1 MPKTHVV
8 HLGNSNELME
18 IAEDSVAKRIL
29 REHVR
34 ESLGVRNE
42 DILFAIINS
51 KPFPLI
57 LLCIAIYHASIL
69 IKAAFLNTCLGGLLL
84 IYFLNLSN
92 HYDSLVFLIMLYRL
106 FFNYCTT
113 WIRNIGSF
121 LTNGP
126 FLTTV

>member
-42 DILFAIINS
+42 DILFSLIKS
-51 KPFPLI
+51 KPFPVI
-57 LLCIAIYHASIL
+57 LLRITVYHASDPDRSC
-69 IKAAFLNTCLGGLLL
+69 FLE
-84 IYFLNLSN
+84 Y
-92 HYDSLVFLIMLYRL
+92 L
-106 FFNYCTT
+106 FG
-113 WIRNIGSF
+113 WIALDFSSKFI
-121 LTNGP
+121 
-126 FLTTV
+126 

>member
-42 DILFAIINS
+42 DILFALINS
-51 KPFPLI
+51 KLFPVI
-57 LLCIAIYHASIL
+57 LLCTAVYHTSDPD
-69 IKAAFLNTCLGGLLL
+69 KSCC
-84 IYFLNLSN
+84 S
-92 HYDSLVFLIMLYRL
+92 
-106 FFNYCTT
+106 
-113 WIRNIGSF
+113 
-121 LTNGP
+121 
-126 FLTTV
+126 